1 MKLQEI
7 LKKLILEIRGKTF
20 FLSDIIKG
28 DRVIRFGVSK
38 EQDVSRAGNINP
50 LEKQNFYYLNK
61 IINGEW
67 KSGIYN
73 HWIEDL
79 IKRNFNDVFESVLE
93 NFEEGGRNRII
104 FIGSNEY
111 FDQIEFI
118 ADYDVIS
125 PTEIIVK
132 VITSGTPTGNRDF
145 FLNRENDPKVD
156 LYEENIEKII
166 KIYLANWFKVFK
178 FTSQ

>member
-7 LKKLILEIRGKTF
+7 LKKLILEIKGKIYYEST
-20 FLSDIIKG
+20 ITKG
-28 DRVIRFGVSK
+28 NRVINFGVSE
-38 EQDVSRAGNINP
+38 EQEVNRGGSINP
-50 LEKQNFYYLNK
+50 LTNKYVLTK

-73 HWIEDL
+73 YWLKDL
-79 IKRNFNDVFESVLE
+79 VKRNFDDVFDSVLE

-118 ADYDVIS
+118 VDYDVIS
-125 PTEIIVK
+125 LTEIIVK
-132 VITSGTPTGNRDF
+132 VITSGSSDGTYYF
-145 FLNRENDPKVD
+145 FVNKQKDPRVD

-166 KIYLANWFKVFK
+166 KIYLAN
-178 FTSQ
+178 